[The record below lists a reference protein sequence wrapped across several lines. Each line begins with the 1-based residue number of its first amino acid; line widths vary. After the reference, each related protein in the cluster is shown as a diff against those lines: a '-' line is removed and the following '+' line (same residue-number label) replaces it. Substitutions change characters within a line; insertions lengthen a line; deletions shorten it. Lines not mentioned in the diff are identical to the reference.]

1 MQAAQAMT
9 TVHLANRTIVSV
21 SGPDAEH
28 FLQNILTTDLDKL
41 GAGGAKPGALLTP
54 QGKILFD
61 FLISRSGADGFLLDC
76 RIDVADDFVRR
87 LMLYKLRAKVEIAK
101 RDQQLVS
108 VSWETDSG
116 TSHSDSTAALG
127 GSPVRDLRFPESA
140 AVYRSYGPALPGTG
154 TETDWAALRVAH
166 GIAESG
172 SDYALGDAFPHDVL
186 LDQMDGVGF
195 KKGCYVGQEV
205 VSRMQH
211 RGTARRRVLI
221 VASDQDLPSAGT
233 DITAD
238 GRSVGTLGTV
248 AGEGGLA
255 IARIDRV
262 KDAVDS
268 GTPLLAG
275 DVGVALSIPD
285 WAKFS
290 FPQDAASAA
299 DA

>member
-1 MQAAQAMT
+1 MT

-41 GAGGAKPGALLTP
+41 AAGDAKPGALLTP

-76 RIDVADDFVRR
+76 RADIADDFVRR

-101 RDQQLVS
+101 RDQQFVS

-127 GSPVRDLRFPESA
+127 GSPLRDLRFPESA
-140 AVYRSYGPALPGTG
+140 AVYRSYGTALPGTD
-154 TETDWAALRVAH
+154 TEADWAALRVAY

-221 VASDQDLPSAGT
+221 AAADQDLPQAGT

-238 GRSVGTLGTV
+238 GRSAGTLGTV
-248 AGEGGLA
+248 AGTAGLA

-275 DVGVALSIPD
+275 DVGVALSIPN

-299 DA
+299 NA